1 MKKRRRRLCV
11 LAAGLALLPA
21 CRKGG
26 EDLAPAGRPIEARPA
41 PAATA
46 RVADPSV
53 PQPNRA
59 VSVGDPVPDF
69 TLTDQ
74 TGAKVRLSQYRGEPV
89 GVTFLYTTCPDV
101 NACPMTTAKFSRL
114 DAMLREKK
122 FGHLLVV
129 TVDPEHDTPAVLKQ
143 YAEKAGAD
151 PKRWSFLTGE
161 PAAVAGVAERF
172 GVLYTKKKAG
182 PLNHQQGVAV
192 VDPDGKLATIY
203 YGGNWEPEHLLRDME
218 KARKG

>member
-1 MKKRRRRLCV
+1 LTRRKSKLCA

-26 EDLAPAGRPIEARPA
+26 GDLAPAGRPLEYAPVSTAAAQPA
-41 PAATA
+41 DSAL
-46 RVADPSV
+46 

-59 VSVGDPVPDF
+59 VSVGDRVPDF

-74 TGAKVRLSQYRGEPV
+74 TGAKVRLSQFRGEPV

-114 DAMLREKK
+114 EAMLREKK

-161 PAAVAGVAERF
+161 PKVVAEVAERF
-172 GVLYTKKKAG
+172 GVLYEKKG
-182 PLNHQQGVAV
+182 SQVIHQQGVAV
-192 VDPDGKLATIY
+192 VDPDGRLATIT
-203 YGGNWEPEHLLRDME
+203 YGESWQPEHLLSDME

>member
-1 MKKRRRRLCV
+1 MAALLLASSAACRRNGADLEDAGRAIEPTPAALPAAAETQR
-11 LAAGLALLPA
+11 AAGSTGSIP
-21 CRKGG
+21 
-26 EDLAPAGRPIEARPA
+26 E
-41 PAATA
+41 
-46 RVADPSV
+46 
-53 PQPNRA
+53 PNRA
-59 VSVGDPVPDF
+59 VGVGDSIPDF

-74 TGAKVRLSQYRGEPV
+74 NGAKVRLSQFRGEPV
-89 GVTFLYTTCPDV
+89 GVTFLYTTCPDA

-114 DAMLREKK
+114 DVMLREKK

-129 TVDPEHDTPAVLKQ
+129 TVDPEHDTPAVLKE

-161 PAAVAGVAERF
+161 PAKVAEVASRF
-172 GVLYTKKKAG
+172 GILYSKKSSQVL
-182 PLNHQQGVAV
+182 HQQGVAV

-203 YGGNWEPEHLLRDME
+203 YGETWEPEHILRDME

>member
-1 MKKRRRRLCV
+1 MRKSRMGLCA

-21 CRKGG
+21 CRKSGQ
-26 EDLAPAGRPIEARPA
+26 DLAPTGRPIEAPPA
-41 PAATA
+41 PTASAQPANAAF
-46 RVADPSV
+46 

-74 TGAKVRLSQYRGEPV
+74 TGAKVRLSQYRGQPV

-101 NACPMTTAKFSRL
+101 NACPMTAAKFSRL
-114 DAMLREKK
+114 DAMLREKR

-129 TVDPEHDTPAVLKQ
+129 TVDPEHDTPVVLKQ
-143 YAEKAGAD
+143 YAEKVGAD

-161 PAAVAGVAERF
+161 PAAVAEAAARF
-172 GVLYTKKKAG
+172 GVLYSKKAG
-182 PLNHQQGVAV
+182 QLIHQQGVAV

-203 YGGNWEPEHLLRDME
+203 YGANWEPEHLLRDMTRTLHE
-218 KARKG
+218 